1 MGYGGGGSIYIGK
14 DLLNLIE
21 SGSNNSSPYT
31 NSNVR
36 NENEQVKGSKGTT
49 VNKIIINNYS
59 GNVLKNLTN
68 LEPYASQMQKS
79 VSLGSEYV
87 GNQNKYNFMSEQ

>member
-1 MGYGGGGSIYIGK
+1 M
-14 DLLNLIE
+14 
-21 SGSNNSSPYT
+21 
-31 NSNVR
+31 
-36 NENEQVKGSKGTT
+36 KGSKGTT

-87 GNQNKYNFMSEQ
+87 GN